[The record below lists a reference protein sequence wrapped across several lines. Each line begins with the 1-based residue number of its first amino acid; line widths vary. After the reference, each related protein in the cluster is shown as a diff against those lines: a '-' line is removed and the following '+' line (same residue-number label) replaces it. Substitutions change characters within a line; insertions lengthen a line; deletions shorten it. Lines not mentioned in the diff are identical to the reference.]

1 MTKLK
6 TLARCAVGTDRP
18 WRARGRLAALLLAA
32 LLSACASTP
41 SAPERDFDSPAAA
54 SSPVQASQPQPR
66 TLPGG
71 IEPTVIADPQPGENG
86 EVDPNVVG
94 FPEPKDPLIRINR
107 AIFAFNDVTYR
118 YALIPLARGYQ
129 KVPKPVRTGIG
140 NVFNNIKMPIHAVN
154 HLAQAKPKAAGRDV
168 LRFVVNS
175 TVGLLGI
182 FDPADSWLGMK
193 RETTGFADTL
203 SRYGSGYG
211 TYIVLPFF
219 GPSDLRSGAGV
230 VADYFLNPIPYLV
243 DQPES
248 TVITSFDGFQSFAPS
263 AESYT
268 TLREKAEDPYIFFRN
283 LHLEGLQRDDI
294 YGKKGESPE

>member
-1 MTKLK
+1 MVAPLS
-6 TLARCAVGTDRP
+6 VGTQRHRP
-18 WRARGRLAALLLAA
+18 ARGRLATLLLAA

-41 SAPERDFDSPAAA
+41 THESGTIATAP
-54 SSPVQASQPQPR
+54 SSVQTTQPQPR

-71 IEPTVIADPQPGENG
+71 IEPTVIADPRPGDNG
-86 EVDPNVVG
+86 ELDPDVVG

-118 YALIPLARGYQ
+118 YALIPLAKGYQ
-129 KVPKPVRTGIG
+129 KAVPRPVRTGIG
-140 NVFNNIKMPIHAVN
+140 NVFHNIKMPIHALN
-154 HLAQAKPKAAGRDV
+154 HLMQAKPKAAGRDV

-182 FDPADSWLGMK
+182 FDPAESWFGMK

-219 GPSDLRSGAGV
+219 GPSDLRSGVGV

-243 DQPES
+243 EQPES
-248 TVITSFDGFQSFAPS
+248 SVITGFDGFQAFAPS
-263 AESYT
+263 AESYS

-283 LHLEGLQRDDI
+283 LHIEGLQRDDV
-294 YGKKGESPE
+294 YGKTEASPE